1 MINSTRTSKL
11 ASTISIHMA
20 STYSKGPTLTG
31 ETSLSMIL
39 VVLSYANVL
48 LFSLVALSVDVLLL
62 PVVSFLAGTMSGFI
76 DDVSF
81 LMTS

>member
-1 MINSTRTSKL
+1 
-11 ASTISIHMA
+11 MA

-62 PVVSFLAGTMSGFI
+62 PVVSFLIGTMSGFI

-81 LMTS
+81 FMTS